1 MSTSKGADLTQS
13 QAESAFFNMRDTYD
27 KDVYENTAGN
37 WVKIVGMLAI
47 FYFWNGLHWWA
58 NFSLGITDSGGS
70 TLYNLCAFG
79 SAILVI
85 SGMLFFGSQVNRLKL
100 MHEFYTEK
108 ISEEKQRQSEIME
121 RENAKNA
128 KAAKEIGT
136 IN

>member
-1 MSTSKGADLTQS
+1 MTSKGADLTNS

-37 WVKIVGMLAI
+37 WVKIVGMLLL

-58 NFSLGITDSGGS
+58 NFSLGIQDSNMS
-70 TLYNLCAFG
+70 TIYNLCAFG

-85 SGMLFFGSQVNRLKL
+85 SGMLLFGSQVNRLKL
-100 MHEFYTEK
+100 THEFYTEK
-108 ISEEKQRQSEIME
+108 ISEEKQRQSEIQE
-121 RENAKNA
+121 REAA
-128 KAAKEIGT
+128 KAAKEAKNIGT

>member
-1 MSTSKGADLTQS
+1 
-13 QAESAFFNMRDTYD
+13 
-27 KDVYENTAGN
+27 
-37 WVKIVGMLAI
+37 MLML
-47 FYFWNGLHWWA
+47 FYLWNGLHWWA
-58 NFSLGITDSGGS
+58 NFSLGITDSNGS
-70 TLYNLCAFG
+70 TVYNLCAFG